1 MSLLL
6 VGLLAQPEML
16 AALDLEAVPARL
28 QGRLTGGARAGIGRG
43 GWPILTEG
51 PEPLDAA
58 LVGATP
64 ALARYAE
71 VMAVP
76 ERELDGQ
83 RVLGAS
89 AKPPA
94 EAAEAPPPQQAQLA
108 AEIARQILKAPAS
121 LPAAVLAGRLPMIGT
136 WAASRLRAAAGAASG
151 GEIVRRRA
159 AAEVELQ
166 DEAEPFTGYF
176 ALRRPVLRH
185 SRHDGGRSPWLSR
198 EVFLMGDAVV
208 VLPWDPRRDRVL
220 LIEQFRAAPLLRADP
235 QPWMLEAVAGR
246 VDAGESPEDA
256 AHREAREEADL
267 TLSRLIPVLGTYP
280 SPGAVGEFHHHYLGI
295 ADLPDGTGG
304 IHGLAE
310 EAEDIRGH
318 LLPRRRL
325 EEMVLAGQIP
335 NGPLAMIVLW
345 LRAEAGRLAA
355 ELGAPA
361 AG

>member
-6 VGLLAQPEML
+6 VGLLARPEML
-16 AALDLEAVPARL
+16 AALDLQGVPATLKGRL
-28 QGRLTGGARAGIGRG
+28 QGGARAGIDAG
-43 GWPILTEG
+43 GWPRLADG
-51 PEPLDAA
+51 PEA
-58 LVGATP
+58 LPAVQVGANA

-71 VMAVP
+71 VMGVP
-76 ERELDGQ
+76 EREVNGR

-89 AKPPA
+89 AGPRA
-94 EAAEAPPPQQAQLA
+94 EGAGAPLPQQARLA
-108 AEIARQILKAPAS
+108 AEIARQILKAPAG
-121 LPAAVLAGRLPMIGT
+121 LPAAELAGRLPMIGT

-159 AAEVELQ
+159 ADEVELH
-166 DEAEPFTGYF
+166 DDAEPFTGYF
-176 ALRRPVLRH
+176 ALRRPILRH
-185 SRHDGGRSPWLSR
+185 SRHDGGCSPRLSR
-198 EVFLMGDAVV
+198 EVFMMGDAVV

-246 VDAGESPEDA
+246 VDAGETPEEA
-256 AHREAREEADL
+256 ANREAREEADL
-267 TLSRLIPVLGTYP
+267 ALSRLIPVLGTYP
-280 SPGAVGEFHHHYLGI
+280 SPGAVGEFHYHYVGI

-318 LLPRRRL
+318 LLPRHRL

-345 LRAEAGRLAA
+345 LRAEAEQLRKAL
-355 ELGAPA
+355 EP
-361 AG
+361 